1 MEKPIRSLIKTVSWR
16 LLATL
21 ITVILALLFTKD
33 IGISTSIGILELII
47 KTAAYYVYERVWDLT
62 SFGRKI

>member
-47 KTAAYYVYERVWDLT
+47 KTAAYYVHERVWDLT

>member
-1 MEKPIRSLIKTVSWR
+1 MEKPIRSLIKTISWR

-21 ITVILALLFTKD
+21 ITVLLALAFTKD

-47 KTAAYYVYERVWDLT
+47 KTAVYYLHERAWNLT
-62 SFGRKI
+62 NFGRKT